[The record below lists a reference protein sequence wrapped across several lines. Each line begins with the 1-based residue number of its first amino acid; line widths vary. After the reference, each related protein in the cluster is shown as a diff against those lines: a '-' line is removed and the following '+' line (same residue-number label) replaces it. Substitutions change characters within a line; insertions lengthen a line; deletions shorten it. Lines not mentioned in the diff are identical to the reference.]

1 MADTQDEKEEMS
13 ESSPQGGAAEQ
24 PEAKTPEAG
33 AGPDV
38 GKEGGPSQGAAPS
51 GTTVAAK
58 RAAEEAGQQAPPPR
72 ADADVAQPAPRP
84 GPIVHRRTLLV
95 GGFWVAMAGLLA
107 AIAGGLGLDFLWPKK
122 IVGFGSAVSVSAVN
136 VPKAGADP
144 VRIVEGRFWLVNI
157 PAGQA
162 ESPGGLLALYQKC
175 PHLGCTVPWR
185 PDFVFG
191 GVKGWF
197 RCPCHGSTYTK
208 EGGVLVAGPAP
219 HSMDTMA
226 ITVNPNGDL
235 TVETGQVKA
244 GGQDNPFRAVAYP
257 GAGSQAPA
265 GS

>member
-13 ESSPQGGAAEQ
+13 ESSPEGGAAEQ
-24 PEAKTPEAG
+24 PEMPEAT
-33 AGPDV
+33 AGPD
-38 GKEGGPSQGAAPS
+38 GGHEGGPSQVGTPS
-51 GTTVAAK
+51 GTTA
-58 RAAEEAGQQAPPPR
+58 AAERVPEQARPEAPPPP
-72 ADADVAQPAPRP
+72 AETDVAQPTPRAR
-84 GPIVHRRTLLV
+84 PIVHRRTLLV
-95 GGFWVAMAGLLA
+95 GGFWVAMAGLLTF
-107 AIAGGLGLDFLWPKK
+107 IAGGLGLDFLWPKK
-122 IVGFGSAVSVSAVN
+122 IVGFGTAVSVSAVN

-144 VRIVEGRFWLVNI
+144 VRIVEGRLWLVNI
-157 PAGQA
+157 PAGTA

-235 TVETGQVKA
+235 TIQTGKITK
-244 GGQDNPFRAVAYP
+244 GGQDNPFRVVAYP
-257 GAGSQAPA
+257 GG
-265 GS
+265 GG

>member
-1 MADTQDEKEEMS
+1 MA
-13 ESSPQGGAAEQ
+13 A
-24 PEAKTPEAG
+24 
-33 AGPDV
+33 
-38 GKEGGPSQGAAPS
+38 
-51 GTTVAAK
+51 
-58 RAAEEAGQQAPPPR
+58 
-72 ADADVAQPAPRP
+72 
-84 GPIVHRRTLLV
+84 
-95 GGFWVAMAGLLA
+95 AGLLA

-122 IVGFGSAVSVSAVN
+122 IIGFGTAVNVGAVN

-144 VRIVEGRFWLVNI
+144 VRVVEGRFWLVNI
-157 PAGQA
+157 PAGTA

-257 GAGSQAPA
+257 GAGGQAPA
-265 GS
+265 GGQ

>member
-13 ESSPQGGAAEQ
+13 ESSPEGGAAEQ
-24 PEAKTPEAG
+24 PEARMPEAT
-33 AGPDV
+33 AEPD
-38 GKEGGPSQGAAPS
+38 GGHEGGPSQAAEPS

-58 RAAEEAGQQAPPPR
+58 RAAEARLEAPPPP
-72 ADADVAQPAPRP
+72 AETDVAQPAPRP

-122 IVGFGSAVSVSAVN
+122 IIGFGTAVNVGAVN

-144 VRIVEGRFWLVNI
+144 VRVVEGRFWLVNI
-157 PAGQA
+157 PAGTA

-235 TVETGQVKA
+235 TVATGQIKA
-244 GGQDNPFRAVAYP
+244 GGQDNPFRVVPYP
-257 GAGSQAPA
+257 GGGQAPA
-265 GS
+265 GG